1 MDETKEKKDGISL
14 RSIHLWMIIGAAI
27 ISAVMFL
34 STYHL
39 TQSFRHLTET
49 SEQQIELRKAA
60 RELMDASDYLTEK
73 VQRFTVDGDMRF
85 LTEYF
90 AEAFESQHRE
100 EAIKKMSA

>member
-27 ISAVMFL
+27 ISAVMFF

-60 RELMDASDYLTEK
+60 RELMDASDYLTGAQK
-73 VQRFTVDGDMRF
+73 GRARADGCLRLSDRKGTA
-85 LTEYF
+85 L
-90 AEAFESQHRE
+90 HR
-100 EAIKKMSA
+100 